1 VQFASGASLTHY
13 VITGPLG
20 RGGMGEVYRAKDTN
34 LGREVALKVLP
45 PDVAGDAERLSR
57 FRKEAQF
64 LAALNHPN
72 IAAIHGLDEANGVP
86 FLVMELVEGE
96 DLAAR
101 LTRSAI
107 AQDETQEIAQQLAEA
122 LEAAHERGIVHR
134 DLKPANLMLT
144 NDGVLKVLDF
154 GLAKAWSDDGSG
166 GSAPELSHSPT
177 LARSMT
183 QAGMILGTA
192 AYMSPEQA
200 RGKSVDKR
208 SDIWAFGVVLFEML
222 SGHQLFRGETVS
234 DTLAAVLRQE
244 IDWSLLPAE
253 TSPSIVRLLR
263 RCLDRQPANRLRDI
277 GEARIALSGPL
288 AEPAPLTISSPA
300 FSSRRTAVWWWAAA
314 LLLAAGAA
322 SFATSRL
329 RPEPPRRIVRASI
342 ELPAG
347 LVLAFG
353 LSSPQ
358 SLAISPDGSTIAF
371 AAMKEADD
379 AAEAHLYLR
388 RLDSTEFTH
397 VSGSRAA
404 RSPFFSPDGAWVG
417 FFGEGALKKVPI
429 SGGSPTVIV
438 PDVAN
443 PWGGAWLT
451 GGTIIYTNFLAS
463 GEALFAVAEGGGAP
477 RLLKRMK
484 KLNEDYSFPYPL
496 DDKEVLIT
504 RWLGGIY
511 HDARIDWM
519 NLHDDSE
526 TPLLQG
532 GSNTQLTA
540 SGFLVY
546 ARGSEL
552 FAVRFDRGRRALSG
566 TPSVVLRGVLSDP
579 QYGVPQF
586 ALAPSGTLLYAAG
599 QKTEDSSISWV
610 DTSGRS
616 EAIASA
622 PYLESPRLSADGQTI
637 LYVGGVADHDIWSI
651 DLASR
656 RRLRLTTAKG
666 EDYAP
671 TVSPDGRS
679 VGFISWREESEI
691 RRVPV
696 GGGTEEIL
704 TRLSVNL
711 DGLSFSSDGRWL
723 ALAGRPTQSID
734 IGFIDL
740 ASGKFDVRWL
750 LGADY
755 TEETPVFAPVGD
767 RLAYVSDQSGRREVW
782 VRAGVD
788 AAETVVVSRDGGSD
802 AFWSPDG
809 RTLYFSAGGALMAA
823 SITTEGPLAVS
834 EPRLVLQTNGAMIRG
849 VAADGRF
856 LAHRR
861 DLPKIRKLELV
872 LDWDE
877 ELQARLGRR

>member
-34 LGREVALKVLP
+34 LGRDVALKVLP
-45 PDVAGDAERLSR
+45 PDVAGDADRLSR

-72 IAAIHGLDEANGVP
+72 IAAIHGLDQANGVP

-96 DLAAR
+96 DLATR
-101 LTRSAI
+101 LRRGPMG
-107 AQDETQEIAQQLAEA
+107 QDETQEIGLQLAEA

-144 NDGVLKVLDF
+144 HDGTLKVLDF
-154 GLAKAWSDDGSG
+154 GLAKAWSDDSSG
-166 GSAPELSHSPT
+166 GSAPDLSHSPT
-177 LARSMT
+177 LARNT
-183 QAGMILGTA
+183 QAGLILGTA

-253 TSPSIVRLLR
+253 ARPSIVRLLR
-263 RCLDRQPANRLRDI
+263 RCLERQPANRLRDI
-277 GEARIALSGPL
+277 GEARIALSGPV
-288 AEPAPLTISSPA
+288 EESAPLTISSPVL
-300 FSSRRTAVWWWAAA
+300 SSRRIAVWWWAAA

-322 SFATSRL
+322 SLATSRL
-329 RPEPPRRIVRASI
+329 RPEQPRRIVRASI

-371 AAMKEADD
+371 AAMKESDD
-379 AAEAHLYLR
+379 TAEAHLYIR

-463 GEALFAVAEGGGAP
+463 GEALFAVAEGGGPP

-484 KLNEDYSFPYPL
+484 KLNEDYSFPYPIN
-496 DDKEVLIT
+496 DKEVLIT
-504 RWLGGIY
+504 RWLGGLY

-540 SGFLVY
+540 NGFLVY

-586 ALAPSGTLLYAAG
+586 ALSPSGTLLYAAG
-599 QKTEDSSISWV
+599 QKTEDSAISWI
-610 DTSGRS
+610 DASGRS
-616 EAIASA
+616 EPIASA
-622 PYLESPRLSADGQTI
+622 SYLESPRLSADGRTI
-637 LYVGGVADHDIWSI
+637 LYVGGEADHDIWSI

-656 RRLRLTTAKG
+656 RRLRLTTAQG

-671 TVSPDGRS
+671 AVSPDGRS
-679 VGFISWREESEI
+679 VGFISWREASEI
-691 RRVPV
+691 RRIPI
-696 GGGTEEIL
+696 GGGAEEIL

-711 DGLSFSSDGRWL
+711 SDLSFSADGRWL
-723 ALAGRPTQSID
+723 ALAGRPKQSVD

-740 ASGKFDVRWL
+740 SSGKFDVRWAL
-750 LGADY
+750 AADY
-755 TEETPVFAPVGD
+755 TEKTPVFAPAGE
-767 RLAYVSDQSGRREVW
+767 RLAYVSDQSGRGEVW

-788 AAETVVVSRDGGSD
+788 AYETIVVSRDGGSD

-809 RTLYFSAGGALMAA
+809 RTLYFSAGEALMAA

-834 EPRLVLQTNGAMIRG
+834 EPRLVMLTNGAMIRG

-861 DLPKIRKLELV
+861 DIPKIRKLELV

-877 ELQARLGRR
+877 ELRDRLARR